1 METLS
6 VSEART
12 TLKTLVDRVDG
23 THERVTLTR
32 NGRPAAVLISPDD
45 LESLEE
51 TLSVLSDPALMRQ
64 LDEAK
69 AAVAAGDVLDHEGVA
84 AAVIEFITGDLV
96 HTPRRVG
103 KPLHNELA
111 GQWSARRGTYRVL
124 YTVDDE
130 HQAVTVLVIEHRSD
144 VYRPR

>member
-23 THERVTLTR
+23 THERVMLTR

-69 AAVAAGDVLDHEGVA
+69 AAVAAGDVLDEAGLRALVA
-84 AAVIEFITGDLV
+84 
-96 HTPRRVG
+96 
-103 KPLHNELA
+103 
-111 GQWSARRGTYRVL
+111 
-124 YTVDDE
+124 E
-130 HQAVTVLVIEHRSD
+130 HGR
-144 VYRPR
+144 

>member
-51 TLSVLSDPALMRQ
+51 SLAVLSDPALMRQ

-69 AAVAAGDVLDHEGVA
+69 AAVAAGDVLDEAGLRALVA
-84 AAVIEFITGDLV
+84 
-96 HTPRRVG
+96 
-103 KPLHNELA
+103 
-111 GQWSARRGTYRVL
+111 
-124 YTVDDE
+124 E
-130 HQAVTVLVIEHRSD
+130 HGR
-144 VYRPR
+144 